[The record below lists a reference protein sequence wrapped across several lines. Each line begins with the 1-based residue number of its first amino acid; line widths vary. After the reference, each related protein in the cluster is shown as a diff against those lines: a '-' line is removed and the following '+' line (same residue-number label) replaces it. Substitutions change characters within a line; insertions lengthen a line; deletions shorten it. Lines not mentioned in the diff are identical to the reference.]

1 MSEIIHDSHVEL
13 ENLSRRFI
21 EERRALKQAEDAVES
36 IKGDIIKLLGD
47 SGFAETE
54 NFTIEVREIAQNRMM
69 KKGDFIKKH
78 SPPMMDEHGNALLNP
93 DGEPILDQSVGAKF
107 YNEHLIESI
116 SNRFYC
122 KKKPVWKGHRAK
134 QGMWIT
140 SVPNAH
146 RNRIIK

>member
-78 SPPMMDEHGNALLNP
+78 SPPMKDEQGNTLLNP

-107 YNEHLIESI
+107 YNEHLRESV
-116 SNRFYC
+116 SKRFLC
-122 KKKPVWKGHRAK
+122 KKKPV
-134 QGMWIT
+134 
-140 SVPNAH
+140 
-146 RNRIIK
+146 

>member
-1 MSEIIHDSHVEL
+1 MLIEPNQINRMSQRQNGSQMSEIIHDSHVEL

-21 EERRALKQAEDAVES
+21 EERRAFKQAEDAVES

-78 SPPMMDEHGNALLNP
+78 SPPMMDEQGNTLLNP

-107 YNEHLIESI
+107 YNEHLRESI

-122 KKKPVWKGHRAK
+122 KKKPV
-134 QGMWIT
+134 
-140 SVPNAH
+140 
-146 RNRIIK
+146 

>member
-1 MSEIIHDSHVEL
+1 MSETIHDSHVEL

-21 EERRALKQAEDAVES
+21 EEQRALKQAVDAVES

-78 SPPMMDEHGNALLNP
+78 SPPMMDEQGNALLNP

-107 YNEHLIESI
+107 YNEHLRESVF
-116 SNRFYC
+116 NRFYC
-122 KKKPVWKGHRAK
+122 KKKPV
-134 QGMWIT
+134 
-140 SVPNAH
+140 
-146 RNRIIK
+146 

>member
-21 EERRALKQAEDAVES
+21 EERRALKKAEDSVES

-47 SGFAETE
+47 SGFAETK
-54 NFTIEVREIAQNRMM
+54 NFTIEVKEIAQNRFM

-78 SPPMMDEHGNALLNP
+78 SPPMKDEQGNTLLNP

-107 YNEHLIESI
+107 YNEHLRESV
-116 SNRFYC
+116 SKRFLC
-122 KKKPVWKGHRAK
+122 KKKPV
-134 QGMWIT
+134 
-140 SVPNAH
+140 
-146 RNRIIK
+146 

>member
-21 EERRALKQAEDAVES
+21 EERRAFKKAEDAVES

-47 SGFAETE
+47 SGFVETE
-54 NFTIEVREIAQNRMM
+54 NFTIEVREIAQNRFM

-78 SPPMMDEHGNALLNP
+78 SPPMMDKHGNALYNL

-107 YNEHLIESI
+107 YNEHLRESI

-122 KKKPVWKGHRAK
+122 KEKPV
-134 QGMWIT
+134 
-140 SVPNAH
+140 
-146 RNRIIK
+146 